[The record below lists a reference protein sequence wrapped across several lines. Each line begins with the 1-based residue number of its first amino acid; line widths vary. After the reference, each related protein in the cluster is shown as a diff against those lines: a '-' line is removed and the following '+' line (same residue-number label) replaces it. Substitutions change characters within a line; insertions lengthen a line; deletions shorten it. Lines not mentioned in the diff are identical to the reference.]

1 MPWRA
6 TGYFSGPRHRA
17 SKISHAFG
25 GIGIS
30 RNIGGFDGPNRDFR
44 GADVVVCVC
53 GVDILRALGS
63 GHVSLAENRAR
74 PPASISALGLSRA
87 ARAFRGRRNCV
98 DAEYLGRASG
108 ALDDWAGDDTFR
120 AVI

>member
-53 GVDILRALGS
+53 GVDILRALDS
-63 GHVSLAENRAR
+63 GHVSLAENRTRSSAT
-74 PPASISALGLSRA
+74 ISDLGLSRA
-87 ARAFRGRRNCV
+87 ARVFCGRGNCA
-98 DAEYLGRASG
+98 DPEYL
-108 ALDDWAGDDTFR
+108 D
-120 AVI
+120 